1 MRYGWDQLA
10 AFRGTYKHG
19 NTESLPKRLSGLS
32 RSFSRTENNHT
43 HELII
48 SRPSMTEL
56 GEGSGRGW
64 WLEPLADCV
73 SHSPSVHQ
81 KPRRS
86 RAGHSLRLVAL
97 GGERA
102 FFFAVIEGGSR
113 RSVPKDVSKAFDRL
127 CTQLP
132 ATVCVWAI
140 EPGPEPGWNVGGDE
154 RYGGWGRRPR
164 TISRYF
170 GR

>member
-1 MRYGWDQLA
+1 
-10 AFRGTYKHG
+10 
-19 NTESLPKRLSGLS
+19 
-32 RSFSRTENNHT
+32 
-43 HELII
+43 
-48 SRPSMTEL
+48 MTEL

-64 WLEPLADCV
+64 WLEPLVDCV

-81 KPRRS
+81 KLEAVPCEAPFSLGRPRR
-86 RAGHSLRLVAL
+86 RR

-102 FFFAVIEGGSR
+102 VFFFTVIEGGSR
-113 RSVPKDVSKAFDRL
+113 RSAPRDVSKAFDRL

-140 EPGPEPGWNVGGDE
+140 EPRPEPGWKAGGDE
-154 RYGGWGRRPR
+154 RYGGWCRRPR